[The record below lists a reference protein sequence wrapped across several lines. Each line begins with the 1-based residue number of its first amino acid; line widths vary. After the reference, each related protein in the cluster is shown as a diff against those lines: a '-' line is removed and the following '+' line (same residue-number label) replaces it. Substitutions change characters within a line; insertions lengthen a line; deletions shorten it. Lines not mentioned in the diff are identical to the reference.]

1 MITSH
6 IYKKVTTEQTLIS
19 LSIIGM
25 TLACWIMYIQQG
37 WINDDSV
44 QYFEVARLFSVGE
57 WKAGAQLFPWPFYPL
72 LITGMHDLTSLDFQ
86 ICAQIL
92 NAVFFAIAT
101 YSLLRIVIL
110 AGGDKVSL
118 VLAALLFFSTSYIV
132 GDVLPMLLRDQ
143 GFWAFLLTALVFFIK
158 FYRQNNIKDAL
169 SWQLFAL
176 IAMLF
181 RIEAFTYIALL
192 PLTLLFISNV
202 GFTTKIR
209 NFSYAYAL
217 HIALA
222 VCAGI
227 AVLLHGSLSL
237 SDFGRIQEIFHSVSD
252 IQKNFSLQI
261 AAKAD
266 FMAINVLGEPL
277 ANFAWMGLILSLISI
292 AIVKCLSAAGW
303 LPLLLIGVN
312 YKKIKDSMSEDVRQL
327 LLATALL
334 ALINAVLIIFR
345 ANLLSSRYVIFFG
358 FPLII
363 FATFSAR
370 ALYER
375 WQLKQL
381 SKIETL
387 VAILALALVALG
399 SVLNCLP
406 KDAGYNYEQQAVSY
420 IKTDQT
426 KSPGNSKVFYSSPR
440 TRYYGGEEYMGRG
453 FDHWDFTQQAI
464 NDGTIYQ
471 YEYLAINLN
480 VNDQSADREKILAE
494 KLPQYVLVKTFYGY
508 KKKKRVLVY
517 KKVH

>member
-1 MITSH
+1 MMIANNF
-6 IYKKVTTEQTLIS
+6 YKNASINQIQVA
-19 LSIIGM
+19 LSIIG
-25 TLACWIMYIQQG
+25 LIVASWIMFIQQG
-37 WINDDSV
+37 WVNDDSV
-44 QYFEVARLFSVGE
+44 VYFETARLFSVGE
-57 WKAGAQLFPWPFYPL
+57 WRSAVELFPWSFYPL
-72 LITGMHDLTSLDFQ
+72 LIATVHYFTSLDFQ
-86 ICAQIL
+86 LSAQIL
-92 NAVFFAIAT
+92 NAALLALAT
-101 YSLLRIVIL
+101 HSLLRIIIL
-110 AGGDKVSL
+110 AGGDKLSL
-118 VLAALLFFSTSYIV
+118 VLAALLLFSTTYIA

-143 GFWAFLLTALVFFIK
+143 GFWAFLLSAMVFLIK
-158 FYRQNNIKDAL
+158 FYRQHNIKDAL
-169 SWQLFAL
+169 YWQLFAL
-176 IAMLF
+176 TALLF
-181 RIEAFTYIALL
+181 RTETISYITLL
-192 PLTLLFISNV
+192 PLTLLFKPNV
-202 GFTTKIR
+202 TMSIR
-209 NFSYAYAL
+209 ARSFLLAYAL
-217 HIALA
+217 YIALA
-222 VCAGI
+222 ALALI

-237 SDFGRIQEIFHSVSD
+237 HDLTQVKDTFVKMAKVHDFSVEIT
-252 IQKNFSLQI
+252 
-261 AAKAD
+261 AKAQA
-266 FMAINVLGEPL
+266 MATAVLGEPL
-277 ANFAWMGLILSLISI
+277 AGFAWLGLTLTLISI
-292 AIVKCLSAAGW
+292 AVFKCMTVAGIT
-303 LPLLLIGVN
+303 PLLL
-312 YKKIKDSMSEDVRQL
+312 
-327 LLATALL
+327 TALYYKRTKL
-334 ALINAVLIIFR
+334 SMAHDVHRIILAVALIAFANAIMIIVQVSI
-345 ANLLSSRYVIFFG
+345 LSNRYVIFFG
-358 FPLII
+358 LMLLVL
-363 FATFSAR
+363 ATFSAR

-440 TRYYGGEEYMGRG
+440 TRYYGGDEYIGRG